1 MLVELLYS
9 SSEEI
14 SIRMGLMIV
23 WIIHLWWKSP
33 PLSLTPIYTPLAA
46 YLRTIR
52 QTSSPFLG
60 ELISINFNSCNA
72 GLKCGVRRSKLKRPR
87 TAKVQL
93 IFGMEKKE
101 RMKSEGEKNLWMSKM
116 IETSKDVYLMVVWF
130 WFYFSFQLSPFSIR
144 QPDLTM
150 MLIHRAG

>member
-9 SSEEI
+9 CSEEI
-14 SIRMGLMIV
+14 SIRMGLMIA

-33 PLSLTPIYTPLAA
+33 PLSLTPIYTTLVA
-46 YLRTIR
+46 YLLTTR

-60 ELISINFNSCNA
+60 ELISINFNSCNV

-93 IFGMEKKE
+93 IFGMEEKRKNEE
-101 RMKSEGEKNLWMSKM
+101 RRREKFMNVENDWNFKRCLFDGRV
-116 IETSKDVYLMVVWF
+116 ILILF
-130 WFYFSFQLSPFSIR
+130 FLSTLSLL
-144 QPDLTM
+144 D
-150 MLIHRAG
+150 